1 MPHPRHITDAF
12 DTRIEPWEPPRDRT
26 GPASSFGL
34 TDDARTERI
43 TLLHRPPQI
52 DRRARIPLGVDGQGR
67 HPHATPIGMLTT
79 EQMQRYSTGHPIAG
93 EAVPEDDDDRP
104 PITAGART
112 ALAVLLAMSAT
123 IVILAG
129 VLLYRWFTA

>member
-1 MPHPRHITDAF
+1 MT
-12 DTRIEPWEPPRDRT
+12 TTDRT

-34 TDDARTERI
+34 TDDQRTERF

-52 DRRARIPLGVDGQGR
+52 DRRVRIPLGVDGQGR
-67 HPHATPIGMLTT
+67 QPHATPIGMLTT
-79 EQMQRYSTGHPIAG
+79 EQMQRYSTGAPIAG

-104 PITAGART
+104 PITAGARK
-112 ALAVLLAMSAT
+112 VRVILLAMSAT